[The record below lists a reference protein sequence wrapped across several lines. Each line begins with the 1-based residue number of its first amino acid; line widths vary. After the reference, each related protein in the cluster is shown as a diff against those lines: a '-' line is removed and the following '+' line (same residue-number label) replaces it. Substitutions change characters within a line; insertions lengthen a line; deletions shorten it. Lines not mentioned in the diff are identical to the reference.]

1 VFLGTI
7 WKIMR
12 GSFSSVRSSIEKGED
27 QLRTQDEAHSQYIA
41 PNPARET
48 GFLGTGNQ
56 AGVMLGSKYELG
68 GSRLLASSV
77 DRGWGSTVTA
87 EVRRHEDLHCTAFV
101 QQVNEVIIALSG
113 SAKIRRRAD
122 GPEQKFLSRPGS
134 ACICPRGV
142 AVKYLHIHS
151 GSLDM
156 LHLYLPQNLFGNLET
171 PDDSPHDSGLMY
183 TGGFFDPLVQYIG
196 LAIAEE
202 LQAESP
208 TGRIVLD
215 SLALALAARM
225 LQHYTH
231 QNPKKFT
238 GSFIDGKTTGALDH
252 ARLNRVLEFM
262 YQNLA
267 ADIALE
273 ELAGVACLSV
283 YHFARAFKLATGSA
297 PFQYFTDLR
306 VARAKALLA
315 DPTITVEDVAFSTG
329 FSSGANFA
337 RAFKKSVGMS
347 PTQYRGQH

>member
-1 VFLGTI
+1 
-7 WKIMR
+7 MQ
-12 GSFSSVRSSIEKGED
+12 SSNHA
-27 QLRTQDEAHSQYIA
+27 LNFA
-41 PNPARET
+41 PKAARET
-48 GFLGTGNQ
+48 GFLGSGNMQ
-56 AGVMLGSKYELG
+56 GVMLGSKYELG
-68 GSRLLASSV
+68 GSKLIASSV
-77 DRGWGSTVTA
+77 DRGWGSSVTA
-87 EVRRHEDLHCTAFV
+87 EVRRHEDLHCTGFV

-156 LHLYLPQNLFGNLET
+156 LHLYLPQNLFGNLESS
-171 PDDSPHDSGLMY
+171 DSSSVDSGLMY
-183 TGGFFDPLVQYIG
+183 TGGFFDPLVQHIG

-202 LQAESP
+202 LQAEHSA
-208 TGRIVLD
+208 GRIVLD

-225 LQHYTH
+225 LQHYTR
-231 QNPKKFT
+231 QVPGNMSGT
-238 GSFIDGKTTGALDH
+238 YIDGKAAGALDH

-267 ADIALE
+267 SDITLE

-297 PFQYFTDLR
+297 PVQYFTDLR
-306 VARAKALLA
+306 IARAKALLA
-315 DPTITVEDVAFSTG
+315 DPSISIEDVAFSTG
-329 FSSGANFA
+329 FSSGPNFA
-337 RAFKKSVGMS
+337 RAFRKSVGLS
-347 PTQYRGQH
+347 PTHYRSEH

>member
-1 VFLGTI
+1 MPTNPHT
-7 WKIMR
+7 
-12 GSFSSVRSSIEKGED
+12 S
-27 QLRTQDEAHSQYIA
+27 YIA

-48 GFLGTGNQ
+48 GFLGSGNKT
-56 AGVMLGSKYELG
+56 GVMLGSKYELG
-68 GSRLLASSV
+68 GSRLIASSV
-77 DRGWGSTVTA
+77 DRGWGSSVTA

-113 SAKIRRRAD
+113 FAKIRRRAD

-156 LHLYLPQNLFGNLET
+156 LHLYLPQNLFGNLESS
-171 PDDSPHDSGLMY
+171 DSSSVDSGLMY
-183 TGGFFDPLVQYIG
+183 TGGFFDPLVQHIG

-202 LQAESP
+202 LQAEHSA
-208 TGRIVLD
+208 GRIVLD

-225 LQHYTH
+225 VQHYTR
-231 QNPKKFT
+231 QVPGNMS
-238 GSFIDGKTTGALDH
+238 GSYIDGKAAGALDH

-262 YQNLA
+262 YQHLGN
-267 ADIALE
+267 DITLE

-297 PFQYFTDLR
+297 PVQYFTDLR
-306 VARAKALLA
+306 VARAKALLT
-315 DPTITVEDVAFSTG
+315 DPSITVEDVAFSTG
-329 FSSGANFA
+329 FSSGPNFA
-337 RAFKKSVGMS
+337 RAFKKSVGLS
-347 PTQYRGQH
+347 PTQYRSQH

>member
-1 VFLGTI
+1 
-7 WKIMR
+7 M
-12 GSFSSVRSSIEKGED
+12 
-27 QLRTQDEAHSQYIA
+27 QDGAHSHYIA
-41 PNPARET
+41 PRPARET

-56 AGVMLGSKYELG
+56 VDIMLGGKYELG

-77 DRGWGSTVTA
+77 DRGWGSSVTA

-101 QQVNEVIIALSG
+101 QQVNEVIVALSG

-122 GPEQKFLSRPGS
+122 GAEQKFLSRPGS

-156 LHLYLPQNLFGNLET
+156 LHLYLPQNLFGNLEC
-171 PDDSPHDSGLMY
+171 PDDSPHGSGLMY

-202 LQAESP
+202 LQSETPA
-208 TGRIVLD
+208 GRIVLD
-215 SLALALAARM
+215 SLALALSARM
-225 LQHYTH
+225 LQHYTR
-231 QNPKKFT
+231 QDPKRLS
-238 GSFIDGKTTGALDH
+238 GAYIDGKVAGALDH

-262 YQNLA
+262 YQNIG
-267 ADIALE
+267 ADIALD

-283 YHFARAFKLATGSA
+283 YHFVRAFKLATGSA
-297 PFQYFTDLR
+297 PFRYFTDLR
-306 VARAKALLA
+306 VSRAKALLT
-315 DPTITVEDVAFSTG
+315 DPSITIEDVAFSTG

-337 RAFKKSVGMS
+337 RAFKKSVGVS
-347 PTQYRGQH
+347 PTQYRVSN

>member
-1 VFLGTI
+1 
-7 WKIMR
+7 
-12 GSFSSVRSSIEKGED
+12 
-27 QLRTQDEAHSQYIA
+27 
-41 PNPARET
+41 
-48 GFLGTGNQ
+48 
-56 AGVMLGSKYELG
+56 MLGSKYELG
-68 GSRLLASSV
+68 GSKLIASSV
-77 DRGWGSTVTA
+77 DRGWGSSVTA

-151 GSLDM
+151 GSLEM
-156 LHLYLPQNLFGNLET
+156 LHLYLPHNLFGNLESQ
-171 PDDSPHDSGLMY
+171 DSSSVDSGLTY
-183 TGGFFDPLVQYIG
+183 TGGFFDPLVQHIG

-202 LQAESP
+202 LQAEHSA
-208 TGRIVLD
+208 GRIVLD

-225 LQHYTH
+225 LQNYT
-231 QNPKKFT
+231 QQVPGNMS
-238 GSFIDGKTTGALDH
+238 GSYIDGKAAGALDH

-262 YQNLA
+262 YQHLGS
-267 ADIALE
+267 DMTLE

-297 PFQYFTDLR
+297 PVQYLTDLR

-315 DPTITVEDVAFSTG
+315 DPSITVEDVAFSTG
-329 FSSGANFA
+329 FSSGPNFA
-337 RAFKKSVGMS
+337 RAFKKSVGLS
-347 PTQYRGQH
+347 PTQYRSQH

>member
-1 VFLGTI
+1 MCCG
-7 WKIMR
+7 
-12 GSFSSVRSSIEKGED
+12 GEEEF
-27 QLRTQDEAHSQYIA
+27 RMTNVAHSQYIA

-77 DRGWGSTVTA
+77 DRGWRSTVTA

-156 LHLYLPQNLFGNLET
+156 LHLYLPQNLFGNLEC
-171 PDDSPHDSGLMY
+171 PDDSPADSGLMY
-183 TGGFFDPLVQYIG
+183 TGGFYDPLVQHIG

-202 LQAESP
+202 LQAENAA
-208 TGRIVLD
+208 GRIVLD

-225 LQHYTH
+225 LQHYTR
-231 QNPKKFT
+231 QNPKKFS
-238 GSFIDGKTTGALDH
+238 GSFIDGKTAGALDR

-262 YQNLA
+262 YQNLG

-273 ELAGVACLSV
+273 ELASVACLSV
-283 YHFARAFKLATGSA
+283 YHFARAFKMATGSA

-306 VARAKALLA
+306 VSRAKVLLT
-315 DPTITVEDVAFSTG
+315 DPNMTVEDIAFAIG
-329 FSSGANFA
+329 FSSGTNFA
-337 RAFKKSVGMS
+337 RAFKKSVGVS
-347 PTQYRGQH
+347 PTQYRNAH